1 MMKRNLLII
10 LLAVLIT
17 LAFPFMAV
25 TFKGGDEGAAMSAIL
40 YFLVSPMALL
50 LIGIVSGQNMKS
62 CWFQPLLFSV
72 LYTFGLRTFL
82 KMGPNDFMNHG
93 IKYLILGY
101 IVALLSA
108 WFTHRRRKA
117 AEKEAQKK
125 K

>member
-50 LIGIVSGQNMKS
+50 LIGIVSGKNMKS

-108 WFTHRRRKA
+108 WFTHRRQKA